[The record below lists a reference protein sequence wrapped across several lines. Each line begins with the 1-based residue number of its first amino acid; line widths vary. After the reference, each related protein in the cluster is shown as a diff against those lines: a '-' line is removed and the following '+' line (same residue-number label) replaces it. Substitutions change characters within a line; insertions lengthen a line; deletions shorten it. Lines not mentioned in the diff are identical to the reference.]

1 VIGFVQH
8 GVNGLVEGFPI
19 AMAIVI
25 ITLVTATNN
34 YKKEKQF

>member
-8 GVNGLVEGFPI
+8 GVNGLVEGFSI